1 MTASNHPTL
10 DPVAF
15 EVLREIAGQP
25 DSVLLRAP
33 LGARRGRPLDAF
45 LPREPLSAGAALLS
59 SAERHLLSVHR
70 EEVAAWLRLAAFQG
84 IFEDPSKTGLMGREL
99 DAQRMIELPGRQAL
113 TDRVHRLFA
122 VAEPGALPAEALPSL
137 RRAALSRP
145 LDPWELAALSL
156 RLEPHLAPRQWF
168 ASRAIERGQLGVV
181 RQVLGDELHLS
192 QKTPIHSASQ
202 RACVQFVGSLAT
214 ARGDWESAEAAY
226 QRAACSPYGGKRN
239 SIWWALNAAQLG
251 DQDRLRAAQEHC
263 EATGALEPK
272 TLQGVTATLEV
283 AAKAYSWAP
292 TEAAKRLLSRS
303 ASPLEGAIRP
313 WLA

>member
-156 RLEPHLAPRQWF
+156 RLEPHIAPRQWF
-168 ASRAIERGQLGVV
+168 AFRALERGASGVV
-181 RQVLGDELHLS
+181 GQVIGDELHVA
-192 QKTPIHSASQ
+192 QEARIQSASQ
-202 RACVQFVGSLAT
+202 RACVELLGSLAV
-214 ARGDWESAEAAY
+214 ARSDWAAAEAAY
-226 QRAACSPYGGKRN
+226 RQAASSSHGAKVD

-263 EATGALEPK
+263 EAQGALGSEVM
-272 TLQGVTATLEV
+272 QGVRAILDV
-283 AAKAYSWAP
+283 AVKAYSWAP

-303 ASPLEGAIRP
+303 SSPLGGVIRP
-313 WLA
+313 WLV